1 MNELI
6 PVVIFLSILFV
17 IELIYYGVTTAK
29 KSEKK
34 KVRDRLKSI
43 GKDSQGE
50 EPVNILRARPL
61 SSIPWFGRALRS
73 MPGIQRLED
82 LLAKANVNAAPG
94 LFILSCILLGF
105 LGHYLAGLYV
115 AGKVLPF
122 AVGLLMAYFPLFFVQ
137 MRKARR
143 MQKFERQ
150 LPDALELIARA
161 LRAGHAF
168 SSGLKMVAQE
178 FDDPIGTEFERTQDE
193 INYGVSVPEA
203 LKNMTQRVECEDLKF
218 FVVAVVI
225 QRDTGGNLAEII
237 DNMSRV
243 IRERFKLHG
252 KIKILSAEGRL
263 SALVLCLLPFFMA
276 LVVYFLN
283 PDLIM
288 TLNEDPMGRVLA
300 VNAMILMALG
310 IVVIRKMVQIRV

>member
-61 SSIPWFGRALRS
+61 SSIPWLSRALRS